1 MALKVKIKYNGVTT
15 ELSSGKKAVLACSGK
30 NMLSDIE
37 IIFEADSG
45 DDSGIVTITVID
57 ESCENDPDTFV
68 FTAVKGQ
75 TFGEFIKSTNNSAS
89 GSYDGKSGSFKYG
102 MEADTDT
109 YEVEFN
115 CGSYTHSTDYLT
127 SYTIDSDITIT
138 AN

>member
-1 MALKVKIKYNGVTT
+1 MALKVKIKYNGETT
-15 ELSSGKKAVLACSGK
+15 ELESGKKAVLACSGK

-75 TFGEFIKSTNNSAS
+75 TFGEFIESANNSAL
-89 GSYDGKSGSFKYG
+89 GSYDGKSGSFNNG
-102 MEADTDT
+102 MEAETDV

-115 CGSYTHSTDYLT
+115 CGSYSHATTYLT
-127 SYTIDSDITIT
+127 SDTIDSDITLSV
-138 AN
+138 N